1 MKKWQANI
9 PVPIRLFEG
18 GEQVSL
24 TEKARM
30 HVTSCRNPENS
41 FLQVFNNSDKEFSMP
56 QEQTP
61 YIFFVLDGEL
71 RLYTPSGIMDY
82 VAGQYSISA
91 IDTPERGYV
100 LDFSEHQDFLA
111 AAVSFTVNDVMNV
124 IITLDDELTAK
135 ILDDALDDDF
145 KTKQD
150 QQVLSCLE
158 RMLDALDEPLSAK
171 FLCRQIRTEML
182 FHMLCGS
189 CGKAFIQSIT
199 RLKSVGE
206 IYEANSWIKQ
216 NYRRNFKVED
226 LAEQWN
232 MSVSQFH
239 QKFKNAVGMG
249 PLQCQK
255 RLRLTEARR
264 LMLDEGKNA
273 TEAAFDVGYES
284 LSQFTREYRKMFGY
298 PPSEDILL
306 LQKK

>member
-1 MKKWQANI
+1 M
-9 PVPIRLFEG
+9 
-18 GEQVSL
+18 SL

-30 HVTSCRNPENS
+30 HLTSCRDSEIS
-41 FLQVFNNSDKEFSMP
+41 FLQVYSNLDKEFPMP
-56 QEQTP
+56 QKQTP
-61 YIFFVLDGEL
+61 YVFFVLDGEL

-100 LDFSEHQDFLA
+100 LAFSERQDFLSA
-111 AAVSFTVNDVMNV
+111 TVSFTANDVMNV
-124 IITLDDELTAK
+124 MITLDDELTAK
-135 ILDDALDDDF
+135 ILDDTLDDDF
-145 KTKQD
+145 KTKED
-150 QQVLSCLE
+150 QQALSCLE
-158 RMLDALDEPLSAK
+158 RMLDALEEPLSAK

-182 FHMLCGS
+182 FHVLCGS

-199 RLKSVGE
+199 RLKSAGE

-216 NYRRNFKVED
+216 NYRQNFKVED

-298 PPSEDILL
+298 TPSEDIPL

>member
-1 MKKWQANI
+1 MTL
-9 PVPIRLFEG
+9 P
-18 GEQVSL
+18 
-24 TEKARM
+24 EKARACLTGDRN
-30 HVTSCRNPENS
+30 TSIP
-41 FLQVFNNSDKEFSMP
+41 FLHIFKYSDKTISMP
-56 QEQTP
+56 QTQTP
-61 YIFFVLDGEL
+61 YVHFILDGEL

-82 VAGQYSISA
+82 VAGQYSVSA

-100 LDFSEHQDFLA
+100 LAYSERQDFLSA
-111 AAVSFTVNDVMNV
+111 SVAFTANDVMSV
-124 IITLDDELTAK
+124 IITLDDDLTTH
-135 ILDDALDDDF
+135 ILADDMDEAF
-145 KTKQD
+145 KAAQD
-150 QQVLSCLE
+150 RCVLSCLE
-158 RMLDALDEPLSAK
+158 RLLDALNEPMTAK
-171 FLCRQIRTEML
+171 FLCEQIRTEML
-182 FHMLCGS
+182 FHILCGS

-199 RLKSVGE
+199 KLKSVGE
-206 IYEANSWIKQ
+206 MYEANSWIKQ
-216 NYRRNFKVED
+216 NYRQNFKVEE

-284 LSQFTREYRKMFGY
+284 LSQFTREYRKMFGST
-298 PPSEDILL
+298 PSEDISS

>member
-1 MKKWQANI
+1 M
-9 PVPIRLFEG
+9 
-18 GEQVSL
+18 SL

-30 HVTSCRNPENS
+30 HLTSCRDAEFS
-41 FLQVFNNSDKEFSMP
+41 FLQVYSNLDKEFPMP
-56 QEQTP
+56 KEQTL

-100 LDFSEHQDFLA
+100 LAFSEHQDFLSA
-111 AAVSFTVNDVMNV
+111 TVLFTANDVMNV
-124 IITLDDELTAK
+124 MITLDDELTAK
-135 ILDDALDDDF
+135 ILDDTLDDDF

-158 RMLDALDEPLSAK
+158 RMLDALEEPLSAK

-182 FHMLCGS
+182 FHVLCGS

-216 NYRRNFKVED
+216 NYRRNFKVEE

-298 PPSEDILL
+298 TPSEDIPL

>member
-1 MKKWQANI
+1 M
-9 PVPIRLFEG
+9 
-18 GEQVSL
+18 SL
-24 TEKARM
+24 TEKARI
-30 HVTSCRNPENS
+30 HLISCIDSEIS
-41 FLQVFNNSDKEFSMP
+41 FLKVYSSSDKEFPMS

-71 RLYTPSGIMDY
+71 RLYTPGGIMDY

-100 LDFSEHQDFLA
+100 LSFSEHQDFFA
-111 AAVSFTVNDVMNV
+111 ATVSFTASDVMNV
-124 IITLDDELTAK
+124 MITLDDELTIK
-135 ILDDALDDDF
+135 ILDDTLDDDF

-158 RMLDALDEPLSAK
+158 RMLDALEEPLSAK

-182 FHMLCGS
+182 FHVLCGS
-189 CGKAFIQSIT
+189 CGKAFIQSTT
-199 RLKSVGE
+199 RLKSAGE

-216 NYRRNFKVED
+216 NYRQNFKVEE

-273 TEAAFDVGYES
+273 TEAAFGVGYES

-298 PPSEDILL
+298 PPSEDIPF

>member
-1 MKKWQANI
+1 MNLK
-9 PVPIRLFEG
+9 
-18 GEQVSL
+18 
-24 TEKARM
+24 EKARM
-30 HVTSCRNPENS
+30 HFTFHRDPEIS
-41 FLQVFNNSDKEFSMP
+41 FLQVYSNLDDKEFLMP
-56 QEQTP
+56 QKQTP

-100 LDFSEHQDFLA
+100 LAFSEHQDFLSTT
-111 AAVSFTVNDVMNV
+111 VSFTANDVMNV
-124 IITLDDELTAK
+124 MITLDDELTAK
-135 ILDDALDDDF
+135 ILDDTLDDDF

-158 RMLDALDEPLSAK
+158 RMLDALEEPLSAK

-182 FHMLCGS
+182 FHVLCGS

-216 NYRRNFKVED
+216 NYRRNFKVEE

-239 QKFKNAVGMG
+239 
-249 PLQCQK
+249 
-255 RLRLTEARR
+255 
-264 LMLDEGKNA
+264 
-273 TEAAFDVGYES
+273 
-284 LSQFTREYRKMFGY
+284 
-298 PPSEDILL
+298 
-306 LQKK
+306 

>member
-1 MKKWQANI
+1 M
-9 PVPIRLFEG
+9 
-18 GEQVSL
+18 SL

-30 HVTSCRNPENS
+30 YLTSFRDSEIS
-41 FLQVFNNSDKEFSMP
+41 FLKIYSDSDKEFPMP
-56 QEQTP
+56 QEQMS

-71 RLYTPSGIMDY
+71 RLYTPSGMMDY

-91 IDTPERGYV
+91 IDTPKRGYV
-100 LDFSEHQDFLA
+100 LSFSEHQDFLS
-111 AAVSFTVNDVMNV
+111 AAVSFTANDVMNV
-124 IITLDDELTAK
+124 MINLDDTLIAK
-135 ILDDALDDDF
+135 ILDDTLEDDF

-150 QQVLSCLE
+150 RQVFSCLE
-158 RMLDALDEPLSAK
+158 RMMDAVKDSLSAN
-171 FLCRQIRTEML
+171 FICRQIRTEML
-182 FHMLCGS
+182 FHVLCGS

-199 RLKSVGE
+199 SLKSAGE
-206 IYEANSWIKQ
+206 IYEANSWIKE
-216 NYRRNFKVED
+216 NYRKNFKVED

-232 MSVSQFH
+232 MSVSGFH
-239 QKFKNAVGMG
+239 KKFKNAVGMG

>member
-1 MKKWQANI
+1 M
-9 PVPIRLFEG
+9 R
-18 GEQVSL
+18 L
-24 TEKARM
+24 TEKARI
-30 HVTSCRNPENS
+30 HLTSCRDLKIS
-41 FLQVFNNSDKEFSMP
+41 FLQVYSNLDKKFPMP

-100 LDFSEHQDFLA
+100 LAFSEHQDFLSA
-111 AAVSFTVNDVMNV
+111 TVTFTVNDVMNV
-124 IITLDDELTAK
+124 MITLDDELTAK
-135 ILDDALDDDF
+135 ILDDTLDDDF

-158 RMLDALDEPLSAK
+158 RMLDATEEPLSAK
-171 FLCRQIRTEML
+171 FLCGQIRTEML
-182 FHMLCGS
+182 FHVLCGS

-216 NYRRNFKVED
+216 NYRRNFKVEN

-298 PPSEDILL
+298 TPSEDIPL